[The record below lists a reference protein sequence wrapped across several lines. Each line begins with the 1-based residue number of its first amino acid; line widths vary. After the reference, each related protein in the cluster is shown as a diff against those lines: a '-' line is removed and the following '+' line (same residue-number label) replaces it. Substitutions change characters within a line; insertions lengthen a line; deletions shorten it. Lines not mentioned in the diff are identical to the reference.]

1 MTHKHPPTDEQ
12 AVAIKESEL
21 MRSFKIAAYAGA
33 GKTSTLTLISEH
45 LYNTLRKRGLYLAFN
60 KSIADEAKQKL
71 HHTVECRTFHSLA
84 FRSAGK
90 SLTDKIR
97 YSKAYPRDL
106 AAQYCASDV
115 LLPVNEEEYEK
126 YINFKKSKNK
136 DKNKDTHVA
145 KDKSEKDGYHVF
157 SAEQQMQAMN
167 DSITAFCRSVDD
179 EISMEHVRLPDW
191 VSTKESYEV
200 DEIKGLILKYT
211 QNRWDELVNVGNT
224 VAISHDVYLKVWAMT
239 NPKIEADYI
248 LFDESQDAD
257 AIQLQVL
264 GNQKCPIF
272 YVGDK
277 HQAIYDWRGAINAM
291 DELDIPELRL
301 TKSFRFGVE
310 VAMYANKL
318 LSLLG
323 ETIPLRGHSPIES
336 KVHKTKITS
345 PKPDAIL
352 CRSNKG
358 AFAELID
365 AIRLNDGRKYSIQAN
380 IEEIIN
386 FLVNAKKL
394 REGETTNHIELDNF
408 ENWALLEEY
417 AELNPTDQN
426 VSGLVR
432 IVKEFGDIDMLITTL
447 RNCANNKDADCII
460 CTAHKSKGLEWDNVK
475 ISKDFNL
482 ALFEDEII
490 QDNLINMCDVH
501 DQSSDL
507 SVVMRELKESITKMP
522 DSEIRLLY
530 VAVTRAKKHV
540 DISNISEFFDI
551 YDDGLAMF
559 YDQLEPKD
567 LKAELN

>member
-1 MTHKHPPTDEQ
+1 MSRKHPPTDEQ

-45 LYNTLRKRGLYLAFN
+45 LYNTLKKRGLYLAFN

-97 YSKAYPRDL
+97 YAKAYPRDL
-106 AAQYCASDV
+106 AAQYCATDV

-126 YINFKKSKNK
+126 YLAFKQGKEK
-136 DKNKDTHVA
+136 DKD
-145 KDKSEKDGYHVF
+145 KDKPTYKKKMSKDGYHVF

-167 DSITAFCRSVDD
+167 DSITAFCRSVDNV
-179 EISMEHVRLPDW
+179 ITLKHICLPEW
-191 VSTKESYEV
+191 VSTKECH
-200 DEIKGLILKYT
+200 EINSIKYLILKYT
-211 QNRWDELVNVGNT
+211 RNRWDELVDVSNT
-224 VAISHDVYLKVWAMT
+224 VGISHDIYLKVWAMT

-264 GNQKCPIF
+264 SNQECPIF

-277 HQAIYDWRGAINAM
+277 HQSIYDWRGAVNAM
-291 DELDIPELRL
+291 DKLDIPELRL
-301 TKSFRFGVE
+301 TKSFRFGVD
-310 VAMYANKL
+310 VALYANKL
-318 LSLLG
+318 LSMLG
-323 ETIPLRGHSPIES
+323 ETIPLRGHSPIGS
-336 KVHKTKITS
+336 QVHNERFSS

-358 AFAELID
+358 AFAELIH

-380 IEEIIN
+380 TDEIIN

-394 REGETTNHIELDNF
+394 REGMETNHIELDNF
-408 ENWALLEEY
+408 ENWSLLEEY
-417 AELNPTDQN
+417 CELNPKDQN
-426 VSGLVR
+426 VSGIVR
-432 IVKEFGDIDMLITTL
+432 IIKEFNDIDLLISTL
-447 RNCANNKDADCII
+447 KNCTNNKDADCII

-475 ISKDFNL
+475 ISNDFNL
-482 ALFEDEII
+482 ALYEDEVIRT
-490 QDNLINMCDVH
+490 NLMNMNEIH
-501 DQSSDL
+501 TPSSDL
-507 SVVMRELKESITKMP
+507 AVVMQELKESITKMP

-540 DISNISEFFDI
+540 DITNIRELFDM
-551 YDDGLAMF
+551 YDKGLISF
-559 YDQLEPKD
+559 YDQLQAKD
-567 LKAELN
+567 LTAELA